1 MLAIETHH
9 NAQPAIFVGTTAKVV
24 HRLKIMHDDSPESPR
39 EWDNLG
45 TMYCEHRRYT
55 LGDEKA
61 DDIRVEDEDTGEVS
75 MPDKGYTIL
84 PLYLYDHGGI
94 TMSTGRFS
102 CPWDSGCVGYI
113 YVSDKD
119 AKENYGWKII
129 TKKRREIIAKH
140 LKAEV
145 ETYDQYLRGDVYGFW
160 FESFAVYDDGREES
174 LDDSDSCWGFYGS
187 DPAENGIAE
196 HLIVDLADCEIT
208 GAFD

>member
-24 HRLKIMHDDSPESPR
+24 HRLKIMHDTSPESPR

-45 TMYCEHRRYT
+45 TMYCEHRRYE
-55 LGDEKA
+55 LGDKKA
-61 DDIRVEDEDTGEVS
+61 QDISVYNYKTEQRET
-75 MPDKGYTIL
+75 PDKGYTIL

-113 YVSDKD
+113 YVSDDDVKN
-119 AKENYGWKII
+119 EYGWKII
-129 TKKRREIIAKH
+129 TKKRREIITKR

-145 ETYDQYLRGDVYGFW
+145 EVYDQYLTGDVYGFQ
-160 FESFAVYDDGREES
+160 FESFAVYEDGREES

-187 DPAENGIAE
+187 DPATNGIAE
-196 HLIVDLADCEIT
+196 HLTVDLKDCEIT

>member
-1 MLAIETHH
+1 MLAIETHQ
-9 NAQPAIFVGTTAKVV
+9 NAQPAIFTGSMAKIEN
-24 HRLKIMHDDSPESPR
+24 RLKIIQDNSPESPR

-45 TMYCEHRRYT
+45 TMFCEHRRYN
-55 LGDEKA
+55 LGDKNA
-61 DDIRVEDEDTGEVS
+61 QDISVYNYKTEQRET
-75 MPDKGYTIL
+75 PDKGYTVL
-84 PLYLYDHGGI
+84 PLYLYDHSGI

-145 ETYDQYLRGDVYGFW
+145 ETYDQYLTGDVYGFE
-160 FESFAVYDDGREES
+160 FESVAVYPDGREEVQ
-174 LDDSDSCWGFYGS
+174 DTDSCWGFYGS
-187 DPAENGIAE
+187 DPEKNGMAD
-196 HLIVDLADCEIT
+196 HLIVDIKDCEVT
-208 GAFD
+208 TSW

>member
-1 MLAIETHH
+1 MMTVQV
-9 NAQPAIFVGTTAKVV
+9 NSQAQPAIFQATVPKIV
-24 HRLKIMHDDSPESPR
+24 HRVTIHNDHDPESPR

-55 LGDEKA
+55 LGDKNA

-84 PLYLYDHGGI
+84 PLYLYDHSGI

-119 AKENYGWKII
+119 AIENYGWKII
-129 TKKRREIIAKH
+129 TKKRREIIIKH

-145 ETYDQYLRGDVYGFW
+145 ETYDQYLTGDVYGF
-160 FESFAVYDDGREES
+160 EYQSFAVYPDGTEEPQDDE
-174 LDDSDSCWGFYGS
+174 DSCYGFYGS
-187 DPAENGIAE
+187 NHTDNGIEDHLPVKLAE
-196 HLIVDLADCEIT
+196 CEVT
-208 GAFD
+208 GA